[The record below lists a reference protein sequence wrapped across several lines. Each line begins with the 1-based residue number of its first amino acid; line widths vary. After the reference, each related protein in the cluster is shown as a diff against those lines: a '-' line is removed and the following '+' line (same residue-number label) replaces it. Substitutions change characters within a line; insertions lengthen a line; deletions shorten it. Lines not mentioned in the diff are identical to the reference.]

1 MAELELQILNPI
13 YNVACWL
20 LRKMRS
26 TAVAASVA
34 RGESMT
40 TSLNSPTVVKSRSQP
55 IDPISGP
62 QPYLPTAIAR
72 QIREKIKLITA
83 PELTSARSRTSRLAA
98 LAASGHSHRQSMH
111 SQRQSMKVARSHTEK
126 CESKPIAAAAPAPF
140 SYRCTEV
147 TAAKLALATVPLER
161 SRGRNEALK
170 GLLKSL
176 RHLD

>member
-13 YNVACWL
+13 CNVACWL

-26 TAVAASVA
+26 TAFAASVA

-40 TSLNSPTVVKSRSQP
+40 TSVNSPTVVKSRSQP
-55 IDPISGP
+55 IDPISSP
-62 QPYLPTAIAR
+62 KPYLPTAIAR
-72 QIREKIKLITA
+72 QIREKIKLIAA

-98 LAASGHSHRQSMH
+98 LAASGHSHRQSM
-111 SQRQSMKVARSHTEK
+111 KVARSQTEK

>member
-1 MAELELQILNPI
+1 MAQLELQILNPI
-13 YNVACWL
+13 ETVAYWL

-34 RGESMT
+34 QDESMT
-40 TSLNSPTVVKSRSQP
+40 TSVNSPTVVKSRSQP

-62 QPYLPTAIAR
+62 QPYLPAAIAR

-98 LAASGHSHRQSMH
+98 LAASGHS
-111 SQRQSMKVARSHTEK
+111 QRQSMKVARSHTRK
-126 CESKPIAAAAPAPF
+126 RESKPIAAAAPAPF

>member
-13 YNVACWL
+13 CNVACWL

-26 TAVAASVA
+26 TAFAASVA

-55 IDPISGP
+55 IDPISGA

-98 LAASGHSHRQSMH
+98 LAASAH
-111 SQRQSMKVARSHTEK
+111 SQRQSMKVARSQTEK